1 MRSNGLRLVNCWQV
15 RVTVHNLL
23 MMLSRKPSDWEQRLQ
38 PLTMRARVVKQPV
51 SRAKN
56 ANAWKAS
63 VAYKTLC
70 FLTTPPP
77 SHGQC

>member
-15 RVTVHNLL
+15 RATAHSSLTMRL
-23 MMLSRKPSDWEQRLQ
+23 RKPSDWEQRLQ
-38 PLTMRARVVKQPV
+38 PLMMRARVVKQPV

-63 VAYKTLC
+63 VACKTLC
-70 FLTTPPP
+70 FLMTPLP